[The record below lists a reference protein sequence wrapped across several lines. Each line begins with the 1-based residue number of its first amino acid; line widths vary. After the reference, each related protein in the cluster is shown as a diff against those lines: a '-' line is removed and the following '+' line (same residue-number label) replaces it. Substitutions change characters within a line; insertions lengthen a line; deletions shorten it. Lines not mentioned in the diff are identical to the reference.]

1 VDGVT
6 SRSQQFGSSFVE
18 PNTDLVGAMLSCLN
32 EPDGAVVE
40 SEPWIEVVVH
50 HHAITDSQ
58 SVPLEHEHHRTPA
71 PGRRP
76 SVQPAWRVAGL
87 AGWTGTDMARSSR
100 WQRRVCA
107 SGGDRQDRPAPKHG
121 A

>member
-1 VDGVT
+1 
-6 SRSQQFGSSFVE
+6 
-18 PNTDLVGAMLSCLN
+18 MLSCLN

-76 SVQPAWRVAGL
+76 IV
-87 AGWTGTDMARSSR
+87 
-100 WQRRVCA
+100 
-107 SGGDRQDRPAPKHG
+107 RPA
-121 A
+121 